1 MEVTIRIDKEVFTTT
16 EVGGMIK
23 SIFEDMSDEEKAG
36 IMKEFIMQYLNE
48 ESVIKNYF
56 VEMRY
61 DRWSS
66 RHEYCP
72 SINFNRLIEKIDLTA
87 EMEDIKKKM
96 MDIIN
101 NELKNI
107 LIRLFV
113 DNFVGM
119 LSRTIS
125 GDSRF
130 NDEMIAIIQSKLV
143 SNQQ

>member
-101 NELKNI
+101 KKKKNI

>member
-72 SINFNRLIEKIDLTA
+72 SINFNRLIEKIDLTT

-130 NDEMIAIIQSKLV
+130 NDEMIAIIQSKLA